1 MTRSMTGF
9 GRATGS
15 INGETYT
22 IELNSVNHRFFD
34 CTVRLPTP
42 WMALEGFLRERVKAD
57 IARGKIYVSVRRDR
71 GPGVPAQVNF
81 DAAVAAKYIASSR
94 KLAQLMVSS
103 ENLSLDTLAQLDG
116 VFYQEELEQ
125 NLEEFAEL
133 ETLDNGKAVLAESLG
148 RAVENLNATRAR
160 EGGALVKDL
169 RARIDAMRVSLSA
182 VESRLPELSAAFTE
196 RLRERLEE
204 LCADSGIKE
213 ERIAIEVAMMAEKT
227 NVNEELV
234 RLEAHFQRIEQLLES
249 KEPIGRELNFLS
261 QEIQRE
267 ANTLGSKIREVG
279 VVCHVVAIK
288 TELEKFREQVQNIE

>member
-71 GPGVPAQVNF
+71 GPGVSAQVNF

-125 NLEEFAEL
+125 NLEEV
-133 ETLDNGKAVLAESLG
+133 KAVLAESLG

-267 ANTLGSKIREVG
+267 ANTLGSKIREVD